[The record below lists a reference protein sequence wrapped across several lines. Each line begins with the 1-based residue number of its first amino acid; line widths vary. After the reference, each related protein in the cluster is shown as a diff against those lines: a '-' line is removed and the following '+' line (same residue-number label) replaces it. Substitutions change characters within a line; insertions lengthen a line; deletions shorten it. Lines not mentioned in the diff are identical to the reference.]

1 MDYLKKRAVM
11 QRSFETIHPSFKIIN
26 TVIFQRNFSNSVGHF
41 LSPKPF
47 SSDLCRVL
55 YMGFNARFFQRGC
68 RSKLYFIF
76 RLIPR
81 FCVFKILISRNNKHF
96 VNAKSLFFFPVVN
109 SNSKRNLSS
118 FYLDTFTRT

>member
-1 MDYLKKRAVM
+1 M
-11 QRSFETIHPSFKIIN
+11 QRSIETIYPSFKIIN

-68 RSKLYFIF
+68 QSILYFNF

-96 VNAKSLFFFPVVN
+96 VHICQKSFFFPVVN